1 MASLFKKLT
10 AKTPSELVKALKEV
24 LDDIED
30 KPSKKQTEELNK
42 YIQQMKGIIQGATA
56 PATRA
61 SPDSRDDGDGNGDD
75 DDDDDDDGD
84 DSKESAKKTS
94 STSTTTY
101 SSAGTPS
108 SEHAEEQQRL
118 NETNFVLLSNS
129 VYDEGLLYLLVEH
142 IDYFEFEKRMD
153 AVYIFTHLVN
163 RTVGTRAPTI
173 EHILRG
179 KARLTDMLVHGY
191 DRDIKIAICTGAMLR
206 CCLGHEPLAKLVL
219 NSAAFWD
226 FFRYVQSDHFDLA
239 TDAFTSFHDTLTV
252 HKDLVAEF
260 LKKSYDKFFGSYAA
274 LMSSTNF
281 VTKKQS
287 IKLLGEVLLDRTN
300 FDTMMKYIASTKN
313 LKQIMILLRDKSR
326 PIQYEAF
333 HLFKVFVAN
342 PKKTQPIV
350 EVLRRNKD
358 ALVLFLQD
366 FQNDRTDEDQFTEEK
381 AYLIEQIKEL

>member
-24 LDDIED
+24 LEDIQD

-42 YIQQMKGIIQGATA
+42 YIQQMKGIIQGATTPIA
-56 PATRA
+56 RAT
-61 SPDSRDDGDGNGDD
+61 PGGGEDDGDNDDNDNDGDE
-75 DDDDDDDGD
+75 DGD
-84 DSKESAKKTS
+84 DSKEAEKKPS
-94 STSTTTY
+94 GG
-101 SSAGTPS
+101 AS
-108 SEHAEEQQRL
+108 SEHDEEQQRL
-118 NETNFVLLSNS
+118 NETNFVMLSNG

-142 IDYFEFEKRMD
+142 IDYFEFERRMD
-153 AVYIFTHLVN
+153 VVYIFTHLVN
-163 RTVGTRAPTI
+163 RTVGTRTPTI

-191 DRDIKIAICTGAMLR
+191 DRDIKIAICTGSMLR

-219 NSAAFWD
+219 NSAGFWD

-252 HKDLVAEF
+252 HKDLVADF
-260 LKKSYDKFFGSYAA
+260 LKKNYDKFFGSYSA

-300 FDTMMKYIASTKN
+300 FDTMMRYIASTKN

-342 PKKTQPIV
+342 PKKTQQII
-350 EVLRRNKD
+350 EVLKRNKD
-358 ALVLFLQD
+358 ALVMYLQD